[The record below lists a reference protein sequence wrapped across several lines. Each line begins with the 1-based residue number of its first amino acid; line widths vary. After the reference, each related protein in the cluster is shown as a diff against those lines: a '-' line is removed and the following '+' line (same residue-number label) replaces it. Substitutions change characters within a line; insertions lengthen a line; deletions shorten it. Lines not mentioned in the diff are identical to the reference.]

1 MGCKCYHNI
10 IKIESQQFTH
20 EINEKNNVDLS
31 NDKTQNSL
39 NNKSELEKKF
49 SLKKRLTNKN
59 KEVEEIKE
67 IIDKKKK
74 EDLRK
79 NIKGDT
85 INAKNEDIKE
95 DYEKSIIKII
105 KKNNKNNEDKEL
117 INNCLMKHFFM
128 KDLEEQTR
136 NEIIKEMIL
145 ALVKEHIYISKE
157 E

>member
-95 DYEKSIIKII
+95 DYEK
-105 KKNNKNNEDKEL
+105 
-117 INNCLMKHFFM
+117 
-128 KDLEEQTR
+128 
-136 NEIIKEMIL
+136 
-145 ALVKEHIYISKE
+145 
-157 E
+157 